1 MQAKFQ
7 DSGGLRHTAQTTKW
21 SNPPEPF
28 EKKGG
33 AEREYKDNAPKQ
45 GIVQQMKLARLELK

>member
-21 SNPPEPF
+21 SNTPEPF
-28 EKKGG
+28 EVKRG

-45 GIVQQMKLARLELK
+45 DIVQQMKLASLELK